1 VRPALFEESD
11 KDGLMFGWTNNYVR
25 VAIPFNERLVNT
37 IQDVELTTQTND
49 EHYLCTLSESVQQEE
64 QAIAELIDG

>member
-1 VRPALFEESD
+1 MRPALFEESD

-25 VAIPFNERLVNT
+25 VAIPFNERLINT
-37 IQDVELTTQTND
+37 IQDIELTSITS
-49 EHYLCTLSESVQQEE
+49 EGHFLGTLSESVQQEE